1 MRITSAEQ
9 KIGPQND
16 TALSLHAL
24 PEHGGGSRWPPR
36 NSQSRWP
43 RKEILI
49 RTISESKNLAS
60 NTIRGRGGVLENGH
74 VLWYRFL
81 LRIFMRF
88 DHKPSVEYKYL
99 RLDFETS
106 KQQRQQTLHCA
117 SKATT
122 AATEIANP
130 RPKISLKARPRFKR
144 NLKLE
149 MIWTPTSRSKANPI
163 MKPKRKPN
171 AKTTNRTKPRLKP
184 RLKSKWKR
192 RYKL

>member
-1 MRITSAEQ
+1 MHRPRAPCGAPSNKADRC
-9 KIGPQND
+9 KRRRANNVIGRRVIHFRMWGMC
-16 TALSLHAL
+16 ARS
-24 PEHGGGSRWPPR
+24 S
-36 NSQSRWP
+36 
-43 RKEILI
+43 
-49 RTISESKNLAS
+49 
-60 NTIRGRGGVLENGH
+60 TIRGRGGVLENGR

-130 RPKISLKARPRFKR
+130 RPKITLKARPRFKH

-163 MKPKRKPN
+163 MKPKRKPR
-171 AKTTNRTKPRLKP
+171 AKTTNKTKPRLKP
-184 RLKSKWKR
+184 GLKEMKTMIQALNHNQPR
-192 RYKL
+192 PRN